1 MSIPKEIKNVIFD
14 LGGVILNLDTDR
26 TYQAFATISGK
37 NVNDLKS
44 KAASVDFF
52 NEYEKGAINDIQFRK
67 QICDFLEIQATDEL
81 IDQAWN
87 AMLLD
92 LPPSRLQLLK
102 SIGTKFRI
110 FLLSNTNGIHLR
122 SFQLIESVSKQPID
136 TYFEQAYYSHLI
148 KMRKPDQEIY
158 RYVLQA
164 NQLEASETL
173 FLDDNL
179 ANLQGASAIGIH
191 TVHIQHPDMIFS
203 LFNESTR

>member
-26 TYQAFATISGK
+26 TYHAFAAISGK

-44 KAASVDFF
+44 SAASADFF
-52 NEYEKGAINDIQFRK
+52 NQFERGTISDSQFRNN
-67 QICDFLEIQATDEL
+67 ICRFLEVQAPDEI
-81 IDQAWN
+81 IDEAWN

-92 LPPSRLQLLK
+92 LPTSRLDLLK
-102 SIGTKFRI
+102 LVGKQFRT
-110 FLLSNTNGIHLR
+110 FLLSNTNSIHLR

-136 TYFEQAYYSHLI
+136 TYFEMAYYSHLLN
-148 KMRKPDQEIY
+148 MRKPDQEIY